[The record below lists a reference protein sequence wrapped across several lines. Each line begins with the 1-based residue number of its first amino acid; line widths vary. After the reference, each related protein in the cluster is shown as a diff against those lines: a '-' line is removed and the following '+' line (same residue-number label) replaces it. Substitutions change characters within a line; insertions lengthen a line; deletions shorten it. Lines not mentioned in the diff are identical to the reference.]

1 MTEECDTKLTSWC
14 GVSHRNTGSRS
25 LPEKVSSRN
34 LSNHSSVKADVGKPR
49 WNKAHSMHG
58 FTPSQ
63 AGRRDVKLTQMVSC
77 TRRKVGMAFTFG
89 TARAIVESS
98 FMPLSCRCSHESSS
112 ARIRIYDAATGEP
125 HLVVA
130 GISIHRLNTSHEITK
145 LVGEL
150 RHELGFCATAIEL
163 KPRPSS

>member
-1 MTEECDTKLTSWC
+1 
-14 GVSHRNTGSRS
+14 
-25 LPEKVSSRN
+25 
-34 LSNHSSVKADVGKPR
+34 
-49 WNKAHSMHG
+49 
-58 FTPSQ
+58 
-63 AGRRDVKLTQMVSC
+63 
-77 TRRKVGMAFTFG
+77 MAFTFG

-130 GISIHRLNTSHEITK
+130 GISIHRLNTSHEIRK

-150 RHELGFCATAIEL
+150 CSGLLIPDTHLGRECS
-163 KPRPSS
+163 P

>member
-1 MTEECDTKLTSWC
+1 
-14 GVSHRNTGSRS
+14 
-25 LPEKVSSRN
+25 
-34 LSNHSSVKADVGKPR
+34 
-49 WNKAHSMHG
+49 
-58 FTPSQ
+58 
-63 AGRRDVKLTQMVSC
+63 
-77 TRRKVGMAFTFG
+77 MAFTFG